1 MSILAKEDK
10 LQIIE
15 SRKRGLEYKK
25 YGLELDLVVANAAT
39 ELDQKLIDLINSTV
53 TEINAQLAALEVE
66 FASVNSLTE

>member
-53 TEINAQLAALEVE
+53 TEINAQLAALEIE
-66 FASVNSLTE
+66 FANVNSLTE